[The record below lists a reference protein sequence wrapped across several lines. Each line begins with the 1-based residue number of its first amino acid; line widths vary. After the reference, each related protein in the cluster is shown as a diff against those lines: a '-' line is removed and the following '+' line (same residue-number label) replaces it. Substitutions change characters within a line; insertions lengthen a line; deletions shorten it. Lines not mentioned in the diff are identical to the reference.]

1 MFFSSKPW
9 SSWNTHKL
17 WKRKT
22 RKTKLKIFKILQ
34 IHLYFFSWNRQHQ
47 GRIQEFVQG
56 GAYIFFSFQWGA
68 QHPLGPENPLKSI
81 DFTGPPEYASG
92 SLPLLIKST
101 LHILEMEAQRQP
113 SIADALEDYN
123 NKKISYK
130 PWNGSSFCWRIWDYS
145 KEYIQQN
152 ANELSRA
159 ASPGR

>member
-1 MFFSSKPW
+1 MFFRLNHDFLETLTNFERGKPAKQNRKFSKFC
-9 SSWNTHKL
+9 KF
-17 WKRKT
+17 
-22 RKTKLKIFKILQ
+22 ICI
-34 IHLYFFSWNRQHQ
+34 FFSWNRQHQ